1 MNGSEE
7 KISFELLGERF
18 TVRSDVPKDYFMGL
32 VEYLEKKLQDVKEKL
47 PTLSNVKALI
57 FAALDIADELFRQKE
72 SRFDRDALDLI
83 KNLSDSLEAAID
95 EEEE

>member
-57 FAALDIADELFRQKE
+57 FAALDISDELFRQKE
-72 SRFDRDALDLI
+72 SKFDRDALDLI
-83 KNLSDSLEAAID
+83 KNLSDSLEAAMD